1 MGRMSSMTS
10 NLQVDQII
18 DMSSSVAVRGI
29 TLSDTCAAVRMSK
42 RIRRL
47 VYERHPKF
55 HWMSDDILPLMSTLQ
70 LICSNWGSSYIDDW
84 TTVECF
90 SSLAYAFIDTD
101 FDIMRMMTNE
111 VLCCDDGALAFRK
124 NCIEFLMRFEFHT
137 DVKDDDDALYY
148 VCKLIKTAS
157 ECESLSTNTQ

>member
-1 MGRMSSMTS
+1 MGHMRSMTS
-10 NLQVDQII
+10 KIRVDQII
-18 DMSSSVAVRGI
+18 DMSSSLAVRGV
-29 TLSDTCAAVRMSK
+29 TMSDTCAVVRMSK
-42 RIRRL
+42 RIRKL
-47 VYERHPKF
+47 VSERHPKF
-55 HWMSDDILPLMSTLQ
+55 HWMSDDILPLISTLQ

-84 TTVECF
+84 TTVDCF

-124 NCIEFLMRFEFHT
+124 NCIEFLMRFAFYT

-148 VCKLIKTAS
+148 VCKLIRTAS
-157 ECESLSTNTQ
+157 ECESMGSNTQ

>member
-1 MGRMSSMTS
+1 MVRMKSMTS
-10 NLQVDQII
+10 KIQVDQII
-18 DMSSSVAVRGI
+18 DMSSSLAVRGV
-29 TLSDTCAAVRMSK
+29 TLSDTCAVVRMSK
-42 RIRRL
+42 RIRKL
-47 VYERHPKF
+47 VSERHPKF
-55 HWMSDDILPLMSTLQ
+55 HWMSDDILPLISTLQ

-101 FDIMRMMTNE
+101 FEIMRMMANE

-124 NCIEFLMRFEFHT
+124 NCIKFLMRFAFHT
-137 DVKDDDDALYY
+137 DVKDDDDALYH